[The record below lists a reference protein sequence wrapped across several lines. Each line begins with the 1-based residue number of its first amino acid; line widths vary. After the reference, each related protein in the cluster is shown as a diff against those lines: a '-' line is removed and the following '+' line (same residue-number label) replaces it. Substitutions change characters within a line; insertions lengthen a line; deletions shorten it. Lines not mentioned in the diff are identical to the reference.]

1 MYFKTSDG
9 ASLYYEDH
17 GEKEAKPL
25 FLLHGW
31 AISSVFFSEQIPILL
46 ENGYRVITFDW
57 RGHGLSDWNGTL
69 KSFSSKEELLELMY
83 DDFKALKAHLEIGGP
98 YGIIG
103 HSAGA
108 GVGLSITLA
117 NPNEVIAL
125 AILNS
130 SYVLA
135 ENFAERTA
143 WQFIPLALE
152 ASFNPLI
159 QIPYKVLMRS
169 SIPLLSLALNKPS
182 KKVKLWVEDFIG
194 VKKHTVMEEL
204 RNLKKYNLLADLPKI
219 HIPCLIITGQFD
231 FLTPPRRS
239 RTLHARIPHSELHII
254 RNTGH
259 LAMVERPTEVNKY
272 LVDFLKREYPS
283 I

>member
-9 ASLYYEDH
+9 LSLYYEDH

-31 AISSVFFSEQIPILL
+31 AISSVFFSEQIPPLL
-46 ENGYRVITFDW
+46 ENGYRVITWDW
-57 RGHGLSDWNGTL
+57 RGHGKSPLNGTF
-69 KSFSSKEELLELMY
+69 KNISCKEELLELMY
-83 DDFKALKAHLEIGGP
+83 DDFKALKAHLEIDGP
-98 YGIIG
+98 YGLIG

-108 GVGLSITLA
+108 GVGLSIALS

-135 ENFAERTA
+135 ENFTERAA

-152 ASFNPLI
+152 ASFNPLFR
-159 QIPYKVLMRS
+159 IPYKLFMRS
-169 SIPLLSLALNKPS
+169 SVPFLSLALNKPS
-182 KKVKLWVEDFIG
+182 KKVKLWMEDFIG
-194 VKKHTVMEEL
+194 VKKNTVIGEL
-204 RNLKKYNLLADLPKI
+204 KNLKKYNLLEDLPKI
-219 HIPCLIITGQFD
+219 QIPCLIITGQFD

-239 RTLHARIPHSELHII
+239 KTLHARIPHSELHII

>member
-1 MYFKTSDG
+1 MFFETSDG
-9 ASLYYEDH
+9 TSLYYEDF
-17 GEKEAKPL
+17 GERSAKPL

-31 AISSVFFSEQIPILL
+31 TISSVFFSEQVPILIK
-46 ENGYRVITFDW
+46 NGYRVITWDW
-57 RGHGLSDWNGTL
+57 RGHGKSQWNGTL
-69 KSFSSKEELLELMY
+69 KTISSKEELLELMY
-83 DDFKALKAHLEIGGP
+83 DDFKALKAQLEIDEP
-98 YGIIG
+98 YGLIG

-108 GVGLSITLA
+108 GIGLSIVLS
-117 NPNEVIAL
+117 NPNEVVAL

-130 SYVLA
+130 SYILA
-135 ENFAERTA
+135 ENFAERAA
-143 WQFIPLALE
+143 WQFIPIALE

-159 QIPYKVLMRS
+159 QIPYRMLMRGS
-169 SIPLLSLALNKPS
+169 VPFLSLAFNKPP
-182 KKVKLWVEDFIG
+182 KKLRLWIDDFIG
-194 VKKHTVMEEL
+194 VKKRTVIEEL
-204 RNLKKYNLLADLPKI
+204 KNLKKYNLLADLSKI
-219 HIPCLIITGQFD
+219 QIPCLIIAGQFD

-239 RTLHARIPHSELHII
+239 RMLHARIPHSELHVI